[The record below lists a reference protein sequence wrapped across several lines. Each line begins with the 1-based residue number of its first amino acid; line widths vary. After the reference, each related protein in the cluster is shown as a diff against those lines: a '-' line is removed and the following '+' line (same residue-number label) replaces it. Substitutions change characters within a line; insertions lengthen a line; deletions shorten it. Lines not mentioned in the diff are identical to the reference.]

1 MKTSVCGTNTEKQ
14 QRCHSV
20 QAVQVKQLTW
30 QNVLIDIE
38 HAPMLMKDYVV
49 INVVVCKR
57 KELNAILI
65 KEYLT
70 SWLLPRVQL

>member
-1 MKTSVCGTNTEKQ
+1 
-14 QRCHSV
+14 
-20 QAVQVKQLTW
+20 
-30 QNVLIDIE
+30 
-38 HAPMLMKDYVV
+38 MLMKDYVV

-70 SWLLPRVQL
+70 S